1 MCLFLIQDLI
11 VRPHLEYCVQLWYPY
26 LASNYNTDNLAD
38 ACYQRNCQES
48 NWASPL
54 FIATLIFK

>member
-1 MCLFLIQDLI
+1 MCLFFIQDLI

-38 ACYQRNCQES
+38 ACYVSEKLPRVKLGL
-48 NWASPL
+48 SPL
-54 FIATLIFK
+54 YCHPYF